1 MTIYIWDMQISNIY
15 LGDSPVSAVY
25 VGDTQ
30 VWPTAAPQPA
40 ANVWPCSAWYH
51 VPDTDENP
59 METLWQIWLMW
70 DVTDM
75 WTYLHIPPMWTLL
88 PTSASK
94 QNFWSECA
102 LWGCKGW
109 SDWAAEAFSDFNVGP
124 GKAVWIPIRPFKDTP
139 IAPDSSRTQTYDG
152 SSETWISWTWIFYKA
167 SAGLIS
173 ISSDAENWITIAD
186 KNLWATVVYNDG
198 DTMSQANCG
207 NYYQR
212 WNNYGF
218 PFTWPTTTSSTLVD
232 ASGYWPSNP
241 YSSSTFIFWQKPSMM
256 AMWEDWSSVANNNLW
271 GWNDI

>member
-1 MTIYIWDMQISNIY
+1 MTIYIWDTQISNIY

-40 ANVWPCSAWYH
+40 ANVWPCPAWYH
-51 VPDTDENP
+51 VPNTDENP
-59 METLWQIWLMW
+59 METLWWIWLAW
-70 DVTDM
+70 DATDM
-75 WTYLHIPPMWTLL
+75 WTYLHIPPMWTLS

-94 QNFWSECA
+94 QNLWSECA
-102 LWGCKGW
+102 LWSCKGS
-109 SDWAAEAFSDFNVGP
+109 SDWAAEAFSDWNVGP
-124 GKAVWIPIRPFKDTP
+124 GKATWIPIRPFKDTP
-139 IAPDSSRTQTYDG
+139 VAPDSSWTQTYDG
-152 SSETWISWTWIFYKA
+152 SSETWISWTWIFYNA

-173 ISSDAENWITIAD
+173 ISSDAQNWITIAD
-186 KNLWATVVYNDG
+186 KNLWATTVYNDG

-271 GWNDI
+271 GWDDI